1 MKKGI
6 LINFLFCVISCLK
19 FQELPKYDTISVIP
33 GTRVYLDISSFEVGQ
48 SIYLDFTMDLFFYS
62 KESRDSYTFQIDQVP
77 TKYEDDYIYWGNLPY
92 VTTKNVSSI
101 TKDYTYT
108 WVEIKK
114 KDMNYIFIIP
124 PEPFDRFY
132 TFWKNKIIITN
143 VGGISAREIR
153 KRVISYSIPFIVIII
168 LGIIIFSLYKRRRYN
183 YNNINYPPAF
193 PVLELNSFTNQNSQ
207 QPQTNQPLM
216 NQQQEYPKPISPM
229 VQPSVQLMN

>member
-1 MKKGI
+1 MNKGI
-6 LINFLFCVISCLK
+6 LINFLFCLISCIK

-33 GTRVYLDISSFEVGQ
+33 DTRVYLDISSFEVGQ
-48 SIYLDFTMDLFFYS
+48 SIYLDFKMDLFFYS

-77 TKYEDDYIYWGNLPY
+77 TKYEDDYFYWGNLPY

-153 KRVISYSIPFIVIII
+153 KRVISYSIPFIFLI
-168 LGIIIFSLYKRRRYN
+168 LPFSFSAFGRYDYFSLIHF
-183 YNNINYPPAF
+183 NICSAWIF
-193 PVLELNSFTNQNSQ
+193 VF
-207 QPQTNQPLM
+207 
-216 NQQQEYPKPISPM
+216 ISLGWNTFSIIPC
-229 VQPSVQLMN
+229 SLTR

>member
-1 MKKGI
+1 MKYPSNSLDKKIQKETKVIQKTSLKKNFPSFSINDIYISLYNEYFPLI
-6 LINFLFCVISCLK
+6 LQLTRFKFLDKINQEVDSILLNNSLK
-19 FQELPKYDTISVIP
+19 L
-33 GTRVYLDISSFEVGQ
+33 
-48 SIYLDFTMDLFFYS
+48 SINNLQKLEA
-62 KESRDSYTFQIDQVP
+62 KEKMIK
-77 TKYEDDYIYWGNLPY
+77 KYEDDYIYWGNLPY

-124 PEPFDRFY
+124 PEPFDLFY

-207 QPQTNQPLM
+207 QPRLINL
-216 NQQQEYPKPISPM
+216 
-229 VQPSVQLMN
+229 